1 MLVWQEIPSI
11 QQRCHK
17 HKHHHAPQNHKKTCI
32 CSGLWHQVLFWI
44 FLFTSYHKQ
53 QQMNLVLSLSS
64 HSLWTN
70 FLGEFINIGANF
82 QVIILHPF
90 PVQWCHQYGWF
101 TVVIG
106 TEFRGRKG
114 RVVRRYPAN
123 TGRSCPPCTELHT
136 GRAHSFCVRWRI
148 LQLLVYFLWQKNRVI
163 QVRFCGLHV
172 AGWGTVICTAAK
184 QNIVVI
190 RTTLIWSEQILL
202 CW

>member
-1 MLVWQEIPSI
+1 
-11 QQRCHK
+11 
-17 HKHHHAPQNHKKTCI
+17 
-32 CSGLWHQVLFWI
+32 
-44 FLFTSYHKQ
+44 
-53 QQMNLVLSLSS
+53 MNSVLSLSR

-70 FLGEFINIGANF
+70 FLGEFINVGANF
-82 QVIILHPF
+82 KVIILHPL
-90 PVQWCHQYGWF
+90 PVKWCHQYGWF
-101 TVVIG
+101 TGVSG
-106 TEFRGRKG
+106 AEFRGRKG

-148 LQLLVYFLWQKNRVI
+148 LQLLIYFLWQKNRVI

-190 RTTLIWSEQILL
+190 RTTLIWFEQILL
-202 CW
+202 ICW